1 MAIYDFDRAMLNV
14 LIGFSQD
21 LIVGRLIVNIK
32 ISMINKGYAIITN
45 KRNQLVTQELLTRKW
60 RIGLEKAKE
69 MLKAITQDNTIL
81 AQLHIT
87 RRYLI
92 DLISQRLKN
101 T

>member
-1 MAIYDFDRAMLNV
+1 MAIHDFDRAMLNV
-14 LIGFSQD
+14 SIGLSQD
-21 LIVGRLIVNIK
+21 IIVGRLIGNIK
-32 ISMINKGYAIITN
+32 ISMVNKGYAIITN
-45 KRNQLVTQELLTRKW
+45 KRNHLVTQELLTRKW